1 MTKNSESDIKKLEQ
15 MQEAYSVT
23 NPKGETIK
31 LKRRGNGICR
41 LMLISLLLC
50 LPAVCRGEA
59 LEARFLQ
66 RGAPGYALY
75 RSQCAFAE
83 AETPIALYGSE
94 GVFLS
99 EGEEVTFTF
108 SVTEDVFGYPVF
120 RYAMTDDSILDNL
133 YSLRLDGVY
142 PYTEA
147 QGLTLDSLWTLEGD
161 FALDRYGNEVV
172 SMPVKSYAAQD
183 CRMTDRAGLYSGG
196 MGLALTAGEHSM
208 TIICREG
215 AFRLLGV
222 TLERAVK
229 PAQRQH
235 GEMTGSRVIALQ
247 AEKVLLRNNPNIRPA
262 ADYDIALSP
271 YSSSHKVINYIEDI
285 SYKYPLD
292 RLTYRFT
299 VEEAGYY
306 GLALRMRQSEL
317 ANFPVFRTILLDGE
331 IPGEDFDTVA
341 FRNCLSFENQIVR
354 NADGE
359 TATLYLTAGEH
370 ELTLF
375 TSLDPLRPALQL
387 LGAVSDEMAQLTLAI
402 TKVTGGNTDFF
413 RDFNLTD
420 FDFHIADDLARWT
433 EELTMAYDAL
443 RDVAQSDARVGALS
457 NLQLAIQTLEQLAL
471 KPDDLPKKLGQFS
484 QGSAS
489 ARAAIVSTVEQLG
502 TSPMGLDAI
511 YLFTDE
517 RLLPQDKG
525 LLAKAE
531 ALGQRFAASFGE
543 QDYMVGEENK
553 EGRLQVWVNRPRQ
566 YLEIMQ
572 RMADTSFTPKT
583 GVAVDFSIMPDESKL
598 VLANVSGG
606 APDVALGVSSGRVY
620 DLAVRGALKNL
631 REYADFRTVG
641 KWFPTGLLIPGVC
654 DEGVYALPETFNFN
668 VLFYRSDI
676 LESVGL
682 KVPDSYEEVLAMLPA
697 LHRFGLNYNSF
708 VANAVGYKSFA
719 ITTPFIFQCGGK
731 LYESGNIK
739 TLLDQ
744 PEAIAGLQLLTDSFI
759 IYDMDYEVA
768 SFYQAFRDGT
778 LPIGTSNYATYNLL
792 MNAAPELADR
802 WNIALYPGVTDEN
815 GVVQRWTSG
824 AEQSDFI
831 FQSSQMQEEAWQF
844 LTWWMSEDTQ
854 TEFAYTLQSTLGNEY
869 LWNSAN
875 TAAFERSPWPT
886 AHKKVLSEQMQ
897 WIYEAPR
904 VPGSYMV
911 ERELSNAVNAV
922 ALEGQNLRA
931 ALDEAIKRINR
942 EVERKLEEFGR
953 IKNGALTAPFTVAD
967 IETVRGWLE

>member
-1 MTKNSESDIKKLEQ
+1 VCSSD
-15 MQEAYSVT
+15 
-23 NPKGETIK
+23 
-31 LKRRGNGICR
+31 
-41 LMLISLLLC
+41 
-50 LPAVCRGEA
+50 
-59 LEARFLQ
+59 
-66 RGAPGYALY
+66 
-75 RSQCAFAE
+75 
-83 AETPIALYGSE
+83 
-94 GVFLS
+94 
-99 EGEEVTFTF
+99 
-108 SVTEDVFGYPVF
+108 
-120 RYAMTDDSILDNL
+120 
-133 YSLRLDGVY
+133 
-142 PYTEA
+142 
-147 QGLTLDSLWTLEGD
+147 
-161 FALDRYGNEVV
+161 
-172 SMPVKSYAAQD
+172 
-183 CRMTDRAGLYSGG
+183 
-196 MGLALTAGEHSM
+196 
-208 TIICREG
+208 
-215 AFRLLGV
+215 
-222 TLERAVK
+222 
-229 PAQRQH
+229 
-235 GEMTGSRVIALQ
+235 
-247 AEKVLLRNNPNIRPA
+247 
-262 ADYDIALSP
+262 
-271 YSSSHKVINYIEDI
+271 
-285 SYKYPLD
+285 
-292 RLTYRFT
+292 
-299 VEEAGYY
+299 
-306 GLALRMRQSEL
+306 
-317 ANFPVFRTILLDGE
+317 
-331 IPGEDFDTVA
+331 
-341 FRNCLSFENQIVR
+341 
-354 NADGE
+354 
-359 TATLYLTAGEH
+359 
-370 ELTLF
+370 
-375 TSLDPLRPALQL
+375 
-387 LGAVSDEMAQLTLAI
+387 
-402 TKVTGGNTDFF
+402 
-413 RDFNLTD
+413 
-420 FDFHIADDLARWT
+420 
-433 EELTMAYDAL
+433 
-443 RDVAQSDARVGALS
+443 
-457 NLQLAIQTLEQLAL
+457 LEQLAL

-553 EGRLQVWVNRPRQ
+553 EGRLQVWVNRPHQ

-854 TEFAYTLQSTLGNEY
+854 TSYGIEVENILGVAGRVAT
-869 LWNSAN
+869 AN
-875 TAAFERSPWPT
+875 RYALENLPWSSRDL
-886 AHKKVLSEQMQ
+886 KQ
-897 WIYEAPR
+897 
-904 VPGSYMV
+904 
-911 ERELSNAVNAV
+911 
-922 ALEGQNLRA
+922 LEGQLRWVKVVPEVPGGYFTERHVKNA
-931 ALDEAIKRINR
+931 FYAVKNNQEDPRETLEDYVKTIDNEITNKRI
-942 EVERKLEEFGR
+942 EFGLEE
-953 IKNGALTAPFTVAD
+953 
-967 IETVRGWLE
+967 